1 MTQAKT
7 DDKNDAKQEAPPA
20 KTDIGTLVI
29 VAALALIIG
38 IGTGAFLAGETDS
51 PTGPDMAGGGGG
63 GPGAPMNMNM
73 DPGALQGNI
82 SPMAAVDHLLQ
93 ERFLEVAA
101 IERLAIR
108 AEMRL
113 DGATSKAGAPAAAV
127 PASKPAVAPTRQR
140 PPVLPEVAD
149 AAVAKPTVVPT
160 PAPAADAVELTSVVA
175 LARAGKYTTK
185 LGPSPAIGPDSAPVK
200 VFVISD
206 FQCPVCRRAANGG
219 HELFDQFGKDVQWVF
234 WQNPLDMHQKAM
246 PTAKASMAAFRQG
259 KFWQYHDKLFQN
271 QRASDP
277 ADLDRYAQE
286 LGLDMVQFKK
296 DVEDPALEAKI
307 RSDQAAA
314 ENIGARGT
322 PAFLINGRLQVGW
335 GSAAGI
341 GSMITREQAEM
352 KVLLDS
358 GSSLAD
364 ALKKR
369 AEANAKQPEEA
380 LVFTDHFLEGKPAVR
395 KVEEK
400 KAD

>member
-1 MTQAKT
+1 MTKPNT
-7 DDKNDAKQEAPPA
+7 DEKIDAKKDEPQA

-38 IGTGAFLAGETDS
+38 IGTGAFLAGETES
-51 PTGPDMAGGGGG
+51 PSGPDMAAGG
-63 GPGAPMNMNM
+63 GPGGPGTPMNMNMNM
-73 DPGALQGNI
+73 DPGGMQMGA
-82 SPMAAVDHLLQ
+82 SPLAAIDHLLQ

-101 IERLAIR
+101 IERLAIK

-113 DGATSKAGAPAAAV
+113 DGAASKATAPAAV
-127 PASKPAVAPTRQR
+127 PAVRPVVAPKRER
-140 PPVLPEVAD
+140 PPVLPKVD
-149 AAVAKPTVVPT
+149 THAKKPT
-160 PAPAADAVELTSVVA
+160 PAPKPAAVAVEVTSAAA

-185 LGPSPAIGPDSAPVK
+185 LGPSPAIGKDDAPVK

-271 QRASDP
+271 QRAADS

-286 LGLDMVQFKK
+286 LGLDMEQFKK
-296 DVEDPALEAKI
+296 DIEDPSLEAKI

-314 ENIGARGT
+314 ELIGARGT

-341 GSMITREQAEM
+341 GSMITREQGEM
-352 KVLLDS
+352 KALLDG

-369 AEANAKQPEEA
+369 AEANAKKPEEA
-380 LVFTDHFLEGKPAVR
+380 LVFATHFLDGKPAVR
-395 KVEEK
+395 KPEEK
-400 KAD
+400 KTD